1 MSMNQ
6 LLARTSTAII
16 KEENVSEEL
25 ILVASQQTYIKANT
39 ILTGYQCNNITYYRC
54 FDPNQTAMQ

>member
-1 MSMNQ
+1 M
-6 LLARTSTAII
+6 

-39 ILTGYQCNNITYYRC
+39 ILTGYQCSNITYYRC
-54 FDPNQTAMQ
+54 FDPSQTVMQ